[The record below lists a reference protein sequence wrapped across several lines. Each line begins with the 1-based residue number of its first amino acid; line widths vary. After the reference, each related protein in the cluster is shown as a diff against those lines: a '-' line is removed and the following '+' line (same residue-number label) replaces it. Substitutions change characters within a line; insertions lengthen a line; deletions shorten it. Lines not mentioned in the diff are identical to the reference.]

1 MNNQILASAKMLW
14 DFHCVYDPLK
24 PADVIVG
31 FSSYDLRVA
40 KRVAELYK
48 AGSAPL
54 IVLTGHSGH
63 GTQGLYPASAAEAFA
78 EVLTGENVPEEA
90 MLLET
95 TATNIGE
102 KIIFT
107 KELMAPGAL
116 SAILV
121 TKPHTQRR
129 VRATAARRWPE
140 ASIMVTAP
148 LTSFEDQ
155 PTDQVP
161 MEGLI
166 NEMTGDL
173 SRILAYPAKG
183 FQVAQAVPLEV
194 LEAYDF
200 LVAQGFDKH

>member
-1 MNNQILASAKMLW
+1 MNNQILAYAKMLW

-24 PADVIVG
+24 TADVIVG

-40 KRVAELYK
+40 KRVADLYK
-48 AGSAPL
+48 DGLAPL

-78 EVLTGENVPEEA
+78 EVLAGENVPDRVV
-90 MLLET
+90 LLEKE
-95 TATNIGE
+95 ATNIGE
-102 KIIFT
+102 KIMFT

-140 ASIMVTAP
+140 ASITVTAP

-155 PTDQVP
+155 PTEQVS
-161 MEGLI
+161 MEALI

-173 SRILAYPAKG
+173 TRILAYPAKG
-183 FQVAQAVPLEV
+183 FQIAQAVPLDV
-194 LEAYDF
+194 LEAYEF
-200 LVAQGFDKH
+200 LIAQGYDKH